1 MKTGLELA
9 KLFNTISN
17 WDTIGTDTQYKVLDY
32 PDEVIIIFCPSN
44 SKADWKINFSF
55 PKKPYKRMATPFYV
69 HGGFL
74 KEWKGI
80 HDHFLK
86 FARTCNKPITITG
99 WSYGGAMATL
109 CYEDIWFNQVFK
121 RGLMRLITFGSP
133 RVIGAYNFKR
143 ISNRWMGAKLYV
155 NGSDIVTTV
164 PPFFFGFRHVA
175 KTKHIGDKK
184 TLFGYFKPKKYH
196 HIDGYIES
204 LGDVTCQTDTMTAQR
219 V

>member
-1 MKTGLELA
+1 MRTHLELA
-9 KLFNTISN
+9 QLFNTISN
-17 WDTIGTDTQYKVLDY
+17 WDTIGTDTQYKILDF
-32 PDEVIIIFCPSN
+32 PDEVVIIFCPSN
-44 SKADWKINFSF
+44 SKADWRINFSF

-121 RGLMRLITFGSP
+121 RCKMKLITFGSP
-133 RVIGAYNFKR
+133 RVIGAYNFKG
-143 ISNRWMGAKLYV
+143 ISNCPLCAIGDNSNKTRIWSLAEMDA
-155 NGSDIVTTV
+155 D
-164 PPFFFGFRHVA
+164 HVA
-175 KTKHIGDKK
+175 AWSKGGATDI
-184 TLFGYFKPKKYH
+184 
-196 HIDGYIES
+196 S
-204 LGDVTCQTDTMTAQR
+204 NCQMLCKSHNRAKGNR
-219 V
+219 

>member
-1 MKTGLELA
+1 M
-9 KLFNTISN
+9 
-17 WDTIGTDTQYKVLDY
+17 
-32 PDEVIIIFCPSN
+32 
-44 SKADWKINFSF
+44 
-55 PKKPYKRMATPFYV
+55 

-74 KEWKGI
+74 EEWKKI
-80 HDHFLK
+80 NDHFLK
-86 FARTCNKPITITG
+86 EAAAYNKPITVCG

-121 RGLMRLITFGSP
+121 IGLIRLVTFGSP
-133 RVIGAYNFKR
+133 RVIGAYNFKKVR
-143 ISNRWMGAKLYV
+143 VRWQGATLYA
-155 NGSDIVTTV
+155 NGSDIVTEV
-164 PPFFFGFRHVA
+164 PPFFFGFRHVT

-204 LGDVTCQTDTMTAQR
+204 LGDVTCLTDTMTAQR